1 MQITGN
7 CINGPL
13 TLGPVVRWLH
23 ITVAFFFNASMFTS
37 WKFEGN
43 IEINKAK
50 RNNSHSKKTK
60 DGIKQSTSTRSFTKG
75 RNTTLWYLSFQAVEK
90 NYRREDIFGF
100 NIKFF
105 KLKYK
110 SKWDWQCGNFIL
122 NVQRLN
128 NSARPDG
135 ECVSLVFFWPQRV
148 NVTPLRK
155 F

>member
-1 MQITGN
+1 MRQCSRAENSKDISKSTKPREIIATVRKQKTELN
-7 CINGPL
+7 NQL
-13 TLGPVVRWLH
+13 QPVHLWR
-23 ITVAFFFNASMFTS
+23 
-37 WKFEGN
+37 EG
-43 IEINKAK
+43 IPPYGIYHFKPK
-50 RNNSHSKKTK
+50 RRK
-60 DGIKQSTSTRSFTKG
+60 
-75 RNTTLWYLSFQAVEK
+75 K

-100 NIKFF
+100 NTKFF

-110 SKWDWQCGNFIL
+110 EKWDWQCGNWYFIL

-135 ECVSLVFFWPQRV
+135 VCVSLVFFWPQRV